1 MRNSAYIFDDVK
13 LQRRVPQHFC
23 ELCRKSTLRSALGQQ
38 GEGGRCAAGGGARP
52 GRGCRVAPGASALPP
67 GSC

>member
-38 GEGGRCAAGGGARP
+38 GHWHTVTRLWDPCQGR
-52 GRGCRVAPGASALPP
+52 VLLPGAP
-67 GSC
+67 